1 VVVGVVDAGT
11 VARVIG
17 AYGAAVFSA
26 VCYGVGTALQAWGA
40 RRVPT
45 GQGLVRVLRQWPFLA
60 GVLLDL
66 AGFVAQLVAL
76 RFLPLFVVQ
85 AAQAGNLAVTAVAC
99 VPILGIRLAAPQ
111 WAAVVAV
118 GAGLALLGASS
129 GAEGADGAGLTTRF
143 VLLGAAVVLGAGG
156 LLAARLGPPGGP
168 VVQGVVAGLGFGL
181 TALSVRAIPALDPA
195 ALLRDPAAYAAAV
208 SGACAFLSFAAGLQ
222 RGAVATVSALV
233 IVGETALPAAAGI
246 ALWHDRT
253 RPGWALVAVLGFAL
267 AVAGALF
274 LAGFAEPGPRPEQVA
289 RAAR

>member
-143 VLLGAAVVLGAGG
+143 VLLGAA
-156 LLAARLGPPGGP
+156 
-168 VVQGVVAGLGFGL
+168 GVVAGLGFGL

-253 RPGWALVAVLGFAL
+253 RPGWTLVAVLGFAL